1 MALNTQAIGK
11 TMPNG
16 FAGSYAQQPDMV
28 IDTRPAGGSAA
39 ITFGTPLKYD
49 SGKVVAMGASD
60 TAAKFV
66 GIAAREIKTGL
77 SYLAQEAGQY
87 APGEP
92 VSVFKRGVI
101 NVICQKG
108 TPTVGGTVYL
118 RVLAN
123 ASFPGAVV
131 GGLEAE
137 GDSTNTVALSNVQ
150 WAGGAD
156 PNKVAAVRIMSII
169 NA

>member
-1 MALNTQAIGK
+1 MALNTQVIGK

-16 FAGSYAQQPDMV
+16 FAGSYAQQPDMI
-28 IDTRPAGGSAA
+28 IDTHPAGGTAA

-49 SGKVVAMGASD
+49 GTKVVAMGASD

-66 GIAAREIKTGL
+66 GIASREVKTTL
-77 SYLAQEAGQY
+77 TYLEQGVGQY

-92 VSVFKRGVI
+92 VSVFKRGVV

-108 TPTVGGTVYL
+108 TPALGGAVYL
-118 RVLAN
+118 RVTAN
-123 ASFPGAVV
+123 TSFPNAVV

-137 GDSTNTVALSNVQ
+137 ADSANTVQLTNCQ
-150 WAGGAD
+150 WGGAAD
-156 PNKVAAVRIMSII
+156 TNKVAAMRIMTII